1 MSDYPNGKAPDW
13 GFASPS
19 DEYYPNGKA
28 PDWCFAN
35 PSDREYYEYRL
46 YSLGLKC
53 KPYVANS
60 RHSREMTA
68 RLKVQHEISA
78 KEAKVEIAWVLGK
91 YPGMLPFTPPKPKG
105 DDVVL
110 RAIFG

>member
-1 MSDYPNGKAPDW
+1 MSDYPNGRAPDW
-13 GFASPS
+13 GFA
-19 DEYYPNGKA
+19 
-28 PDWCFAN
+28 N
-35 PSDREYYEYRL
+35 PTDREYYEYRL

-53 KPYVANS
+53 KPFAANP

-68 RLKVQHEISA
+68 RLKVQYELSA
-78 KEAKVEIAWVLGK
+78 KEAKAEIAWILGK
-91 YPGMLPFTPPKPKG
+91 YPGMLPFTPKPIK